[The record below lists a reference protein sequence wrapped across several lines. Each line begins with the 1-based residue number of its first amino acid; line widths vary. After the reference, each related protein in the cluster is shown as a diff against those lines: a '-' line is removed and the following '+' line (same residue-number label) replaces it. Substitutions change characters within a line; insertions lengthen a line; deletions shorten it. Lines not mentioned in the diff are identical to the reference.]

1 MSATGGSAAW
11 SAALSE
17 TLSAALDG
25 PVEIL
30 GRIPMSGGDS
40 DRVERVDTSR
50 GRFVVKQAARPI
62 PGRYAAEAAGLRA
75 LRAAESPLRVPEVI
89 AVDDAALILEYVAPA
104 TPPRDAA
111 RRLGEGL
118 AALHRCG
125 APRFGFEVD
134 GWCGR
139 SPQPN
144 PWTPRWLDFY
154 RDARLGPQLR
164 RARDGGALD
173 AADARRGDRLLSSLD
188 RWLDEPPGGPA
199 LIHGD
204 LWSGNL
210 LWDARGAPTLI
221 DPAAAFAHPE
231 AELGMMRLFG
241 GFPSETFAVYESA
254 AGLEPD
260 WRAREPL
267 YALYHLLNH
276 LNLFGSGYR
285 RAVSEILERFAG
297 T

>member
-1 MSATGGSAAW
+1 MSPPDPSTAW
-11 SAALSE
+11 SV
-17 TLSAALDG
+17 TLSAALG
-25 PVEIL
+25 EPVDIL
-30 GRIPMSGGDS
+30 AHSPLSGGDS

-75 LRAAESPLRVPEVI
+75 LRAAASPLRVPEVI
-89 AVDDAALILEYVAPA
+89 AVDDAALVLEYVTPA
-104 TPPRDAA
+104 AAPRDAA

-118 AALHRCG
+118 AALHRAS
-125 APRFGFEVD
+125 APRYGFELD

-144 PWTPRWLDFY
+144 PWTARWLDFY

-164 RARDGGALD
+164 RARESGALD
-173 AADARRGDRLLSSLD
+173 ASAGRRGDRLLARLD

-210 LWDARGAPTLI
+210 LWDAGGAPTLI

-231 AELGMMRLFG
+231 AELGMMGLFG
-241 GFPSETFAVYESA
+241 GFPPETFAVYEAA
-254 AGLEPD
+254 AGLEPG
-260 WRAREPL
+260 WRGREPL

-276 LNLFGSGYR
+276 LNLFGTGYR
-285 RAVSEILERFAG
+285 RPVLEILERFAE